1 MIRNPEGLRIGKE
14 GNRLSRIHFADTNK
28 MTMFGHKKKPIEFRG
43 AINRSSPG
51 LYIIMF

>member
-28 MTMFGHKKKPIEFRG
+28 MTMFGHKKNPSNFVEQLTEAHRD
-43 AINRSSPG
+43 
-51 LYIIMF
+51 YI